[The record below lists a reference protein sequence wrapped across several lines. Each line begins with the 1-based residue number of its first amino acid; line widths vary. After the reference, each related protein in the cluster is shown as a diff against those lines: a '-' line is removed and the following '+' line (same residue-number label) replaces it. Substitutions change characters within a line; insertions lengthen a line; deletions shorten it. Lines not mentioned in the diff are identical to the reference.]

1 MQNDEGSEVGGG
13 KCQYGTIDTIDYNGE
28 CIEEVL
34 TINCQCGE
42 PESVEQKV
50 KVLCQRGE
58 NEFIERTVKIGK
70 DCSCCL

>member
-42 PESVEQKV
+42 PESVEVSFPSFHHNLVNK
-50 KVLCQRGE
+50 
-58 NEFIERTVKIGK
+58 
-70 DCSCCL
+70 

>member
-42 PESVEQKV
+42 PESVEV
-50 KVLCQRGE
+50 
-58 NEFIERTVKIGK
+58 
-70 DCSCCL
+70 SCPSFHHNLVNK

>member
-42 PESVEQKV
+42 PESVEV
-50 KVLCQRGE
+50 SFPSFYHNLV
-58 NEFIERTVKIGK
+58 NT
-70 DCSCCL
+70 

>member
-42 PESVEQKV
+42 PESVEV
-50 KVLCQRGE
+50 SSPS
-58 NEFIERTVKIGK
+58 FIHNLVDK
-70 DCSCCL
+70 